1 MADKLAFR
9 RSRPA
14 AAPQLLPICSARVK
28 FVPWHRF
35 MNPICRN
42 AVAAPRELRG
52 VGRLLVEVRLGPV
65 RADSRLIIYQLHV
78 MSKRSLFWGNGSG
91 KLGEAV
97 YYRAGGEQRTRAY
110 VKNVKNPKSYQQA
123 LQRTK
128 FNNLVGCFKGI
139 STAVK
144 TFYTNR
150 ASNQTPFNAFFR
162 KNWPLN
168 LWVTDKEITGVNE
181 GVFQGFYVSNGDLNL
196 DTTITVE
203 SPTLADPNYYLTWTV
218 PAGNYTIPVGADS
231 AQIVVGSELYQLL
244 VGENNAFGLPS
255 EFFVTVLLFQQ
266 GYASNAAQVFSI
278 RCAADSTDHFRF
290 IQGSPKLPV
299 PTQAQMDRLLFVGNG
314 NITAPA
320 GSTAGTA
327 VGVSKICIGE
337 QSATEAALALGAA
350 VVVSFKDASG
360 KRCTRSVVTYG
371 KALQEI
377 ASDYTPS
384 GEVGRSIIS
393 QYEVAS
399 TLIE

>member
-1 MADKLAFR
+1 
-9 RSRPA
+9 
-14 AAPQLLPICSARVK
+14 
-28 FVPWHRF
+28 
-35 MNPICRN
+35 
-42 AVAAPRELRG
+42 
-52 VGRLLVEVRLGPV
+52 
-65 RADSRLIIYQLHV
+65 

-144 TFYTNR
+144 SFYTKR
-150 ASNQTPFNAFFR
+150 TSNQTAFNAFFR

-168 LWVTDKEITGVNE
+168 LWVADKEITGVNE
-181 GVFQGFYVSNGDLNL
+181 GVFQGLYVADGDLNL
-196 DTTITVE
+196 DTTLTVE
-203 SPTLADPNYYLTWTV
+203 SPAVANSDYFLTWTV
-218 PAGNYTIPVGADS
+218 PAGNYTIPVGANS

-244 VGENNAFGLPS
+244 VGETNPYGLPS
-255 EFFVTVLLFQQ
+255 EFNVTVFLFQQ
-266 GYASNAAQVFSI
+266 GYACNAAQVFSI
-278 RCAADSTDHFRF
+278 RCAADSTDHFHYV
-290 IQGSPKLPV
+290 QGSPKLPV
-299 PTQAQMDRLLFVGNG
+299 PTQAQMDSLLLAGDG
-314 NITAPA
+314 TITPPEA
-320 GSTAGTA
+320 STPGKA

-337 QSATEAALALGAA
+337 QSGAADELALGAA

-360 KRCTRSVVTYG
+360 KRCTRSVVAYG

-393 QYEVAS
+393 QYEVAN

>member
-1 MADKLAFR
+1 
-9 RSRPA
+9 
-14 AAPQLLPICSARVK
+14 
-28 FVPWHRF
+28 
-35 MNPICRN
+35 
-42 AVAAPRELRG
+42 
-52 VGRLLVEVRLGPV
+52 
-65 RADSRLIIYQLHV
+65 

-144 TFYTNR
+144 SFYTNR
-150 ASNQTPFNAFFR
+150 ASNQSPFNAFFR

-168 LWVTDKEITGVNE
+168 LWVADKEITGVNE
-181 GVFQGFYVSNGDLNL
+181 GVFQGLCVADGDLNL

-203 SPTLADPNYYLTWTV
+203 SPTLADPNYHLTWTV
-218 PAGNYTIPVGADS
+218 PAGNYTIPVGTDS

-244 VGENNAFGLPS
+244 VGENNTFGLPS

-278 RCAADSTDHFRF
+278 RCAADSTDHFRY

-299 PTQAQMDRLLFVGNG
+299 PTQAQMDRLLLAGDG
-314 NITAPA
+314 NITAPES
-320 GSTAGTA
+320 STAGTA
-327 VGVSKICIGE
+327 VGVSKICIGQ
-337 QSATEAALALGAA
+337 QSATEADLALGAA

>member
-1 MADKLAFR
+1 MNA
-9 RSRPA
+9 
-14 AAPQLLPICSARVK
+14 ICPS
-28 FVPWHRF
+28 
-35 MNPICRN
+35 
-42 AVAAPRELRG
+42 AVAAPRELCG
-52 VGRLLVEVRLGPV
+52 VGRLLVEVRLSPV
-65 RADSRLIIYQLHV
+65 RADSRLIINQSCI
-78 MSKRSLFWGNGSG
+78 MSKRSHFWGNGSG

-144 TFYTNR
+144 SFYTNR
-150 ASNQTPFNAFFR
+150 ASNQSPFNAFFR

-168 LWVTDKEITGVNE
+168 LWVADKEITGVNE
-181 GVFQGFYVSNGDLNL
+181 GVFQGLYVADGNLNL

-203 SPTLADPNYYLTWTV
+203 SPTLADPDYYLVWTV
-218 PAGNYTIPVGADS
+218 PAGNYTIPTGTDG

-244 VGENNAFGLPS
+244 VGETNPYGLPS
-255 EFFVTVLLFQQ
+255 EFYVTVLLFQQ
-266 GYASNAAQVFSI
+266 GYACNAAQVFSI
-278 RCAADSTDHFRF
+278 RCAADSTDHFRYV
-290 IQGSPKLPV
+290 QGSPKLPV
-299 PTQAQMDRLLFVGNG
+299 PTQAQMDRLLFVGDG
-314 NITAPA
+314 TITEPTD
-320 GSTAGTA
+320 STARTA
-327 VGVSKICIGE
+327 VGVSKICIGK
-337 QSATEAALALGAA
+337 QSATEAGLDLGAA

-371 KALQEI
+371 KALQDI

-393 QYEVAS
+393 QYEVAN

>member
-1 MADKLAFR
+1 
-9 RSRPA
+9 
-14 AAPQLLPICSARVK
+14 
-28 FVPWHRF
+28 
-35 MNPICRN
+35 
-42 AVAAPRELRG
+42 
-52 VGRLLVEVRLGPV
+52 
-65 RADSRLIIYQLHV
+65 
-78 MSKRSLFWGNGSG
+78 MSKRSLFWGKASG

-123 LQRTK
+123 VQRTK

-144 TFYTNR
+144 SFYTKR
-150 ASNQTPFNAFFR
+150 ESNQTPFNAFFR

-181 GVFQGFYVSNGDLNL
+181 GVFQGLYVADGDLNI

-203 SPTLADPNYYLTWTV
+203 SPTLAEPNYYLTWTV

-244 VGENNAFGLPS
+244 VGEKNPFGLPS
-255 EFFVTVLLFQQ
+255 EFTVTVLLFQQ

-290 IQGSPKLPV
+290 VQGSPKLAI
-299 PTQAQMDRLLFVGNG
+299 PTQAKMDRLLFVGDG
-314 NITAPA
+314 NITPPEASNP
-320 GSTAGTA
+320 GTA

-337 QSATEAALALGAA
+337 QSPLEADMALGAA

-371 KALQEI
+371 QALQET
-377 ASDYTPS
+377 ARDYTVT
-384 GEVGRSIIS
+384 GEVGKSIIS
-393 QYEVAS
+393 QYQVS
-399 TLIE
+399 NNLIE

>member
-1 MADKLAFR
+1 
-9 RSRPA
+9 
-14 AAPQLLPICSARVK
+14 
-28 FVPWHRF
+28 
-35 MNPICRN
+35 
-42 AVAAPRELRG
+42 
-52 VGRLLVEVRLGPV
+52 
-65 RADSRLIIYQLHV
+65 

-144 TFYTNR
+144 SFYTNR
-150 ASNQTPFNAFFR
+150 TSNQSPFNAFFR

-168 LWVTDKEITGVNE
+168 LWVADKEITGVNE
-181 GVFQGFYVSNGDLNL
+181 GVFQGLYVADGNLNL

-203 SPTLADPNYYLTWTV
+203 SPTLADPDYYLVWTV
-218 PAGNYTIPVGADS
+218 PAGNYTIPTGTDG

-244 VGENNAFGLPS
+244 VGETNPYGLPS
-255 EFFVTVLLFQQ
+255 EFYVTVLLFQQ

-278 RCAADSTDHFRF
+278 RCAADSTDHFRYV
-290 IQGSPKLPV
+290 QGSPKLPV
-299 PTQAQMDRLLFVGNG
+299 PTQAKMDRLLFVGDG
-314 NITAPA
+314 TITEPT

-337 QSATEAALALGAA
+337 QSATEAGLGLGAA

-377 ASDYTPS
+377 ARDYTPS

-393 QYEVAS
+393 QYEVANN
-399 TLIE
+399 LIE

>member
-1 MADKLAFR
+1 
-9 RSRPA
+9 
-14 AAPQLLPICSARVK
+14 
-28 FVPWHRF
+28 
-35 MNPICRN
+35 
-42 AVAAPRELRG
+42 
-52 VGRLLVEVRLGPV
+52 
-65 RADSRLIIYQLHV
+65 

-144 TFYTNR
+144 SFYTNR

-181 GVFQGFYVSNGDLNL
+181 GVFQGLYVANGDLNL

-203 SPTLADPNYYLTWTV
+203 SPTLAAPNYYLTWTV
-218 PAGNYTIPVGADS
+218 PAGNYTIPIGMDS
-231 AQIVVGSELYQLL
+231 AQIIVGSELYQLL
-244 VGENNAFGLPS
+244 VGETNPYGLPS
-255 EFFVTVLLFQQ
+255 EFYVTVLQFQQ
-266 GYASNAAQVFSI
+266 GYACNAAQVFSI
-278 RCAADSTDHFRF
+278 RCAADSVDHFRYV
-290 IQGSPKLPV
+290 QGSPKLPV
-299 PTQAQMDRLLFVGNG
+299 PTQAEMDRLLFVGNG
-314 NITAPA
+314 DITAPT
-320 GSTAGTA
+320 GSAAGTA
-327 VGVSKICIGE
+327 VGVSKICIGK
-337 QSATEAALALGAA
+337 QAATEADLALGAA
-350 VVVSFKDASG
+350 VVISFKDASG

>member
-1 MADKLAFR
+1 
-9 RSRPA
+9 
-14 AAPQLLPICSARVK
+14 
-28 FVPWHRF
+28 
-35 MNPICRN
+35 
-42 AVAAPRELRG
+42 
-52 VGRLLVEVRLGPV
+52 
-65 RADSRLIIYQLHV
+65 
-78 MSKRSLFWGNGSG
+78 MSKRSLFWGHGSG

-110 VKNVKNPKSYQQA
+110 TKIVKNPKTYSQA
-123 LQRTK
+123 VQRTK
-128 FNNLVGCFKGI
+128 FNNLVGCYKAI
-139 STAVK
+139 ATAVQS
-144 TFYTNR
+144 FYTNKN
-150 ASNQTPFNAFFR
+150 ANQSPFNAFFR

-168 LWVTDKEITGVNE
+168 RWVSDKEMTGVNE
-181 GVFQGFYVSNGDLNL
+181 GIFQDFYVANGDLNL

-218 PAGNYTIPVGADS
+218 PKGNYTIPVGTDS

-244 VGENNAFGLPS
+244 VGETNPYGLPS
-255 EFFVTVLLFQQ
+255 EFNVTVLLFQQ
-266 GYASNAAQVFSI
+266 GYANNAAQVFSI
-278 RCAADSTDHFRF
+278 RCAADSTDHFRY

-299 PTQAQMDRLLFVGNG
+299 PTQTKMDRLLFVGDG
-314 NITAPA
+314 TITDPA

-327 VGVSKICIGE
+327 AGVSKICIGE
-337 QSATEAALALGAA
+337 QSATENGLALGAA

-371 KALQEI
+371 KALQET

>member
-1 MADKLAFR
+1 
-9 RSRPA
+9 
-14 AAPQLLPICSARVK
+14 
-28 FVPWHRF
+28 
-35 MNPICRN
+35 
-42 AVAAPRELRG
+42 
-52 VGRLLVEVRLGPV
+52 
-65 RADSRLIIYQLHV
+65 

-97 YYRAGGEQRTRAY
+97 LYRAGGEQRTRAY

-144 TFYTNR
+144 SFYTNR
-150 ASNQTPFNAFFR
+150 ASNQSPFNAFFR

-168 LWVTDKEITGVNE
+168 LWVADKEITGVNE
-181 GVFQGFYVSNGDLNL
+181 GVFQGLYVANGDLNL

-218 PAGNYTIPVGADS
+218 PAGNYTVPAGTDE

-244 VGENNAFGLPS
+244 VGETNPYGLPS
-255 EFFVTVLLFQQ
+255 EFYVTVLLFQQ

-278 RCAADSTDHFRF
+278 RCAADSADHFRYV
-290 IQGSPKLPV
+290 QGSPKLPV

-314 NITAPA
+314 TLTEPT

-327 VGVSKICIGE
+327 VGVSKICIGK
-337 QSATEAALALGAA
+337 QSATEAGLDSGAA

-371 KALQEI
+371 KALQDI

>member
-1 MADKLAFR
+1 
-9 RSRPA
+9 
-14 AAPQLLPICSARVK
+14 
-28 FVPWHRF
+28 
-35 MNPICRN
+35 
-42 AVAAPRELRG
+42 
-52 VGRLLVEVRLGPV
+52 
-65 RADSRLIIYQLHV
+65 

-97 YYRAGGEQRTRAY
+97 FYRAGGEQRTRAY

-144 TFYTNR
+144 SFYSNR
-150 ASNQTPFNAFFR
+150 ASNQSPFNAFFR

-168 LWVTDKEITGVNE
+168 LWVADKEITGVNE
-181 GVFQGFYVSNGDLNL
+181 GVFQGLYVADGNLNL

-203 SPTLADPNYYLTWTV
+203 SPTLANPDYYLVWTV
-218 PAGNYTIPVGADS
+218 PAGNYTIPTGLDG

-244 VGENNAFGLPS
+244 VGEKNPYGLPS
-255 EFFVTVLLFQQ
+255 EFYVTVLLFRQ

-278 RCAADSTDHFRF
+278 RCAADSTDHFRYV
-290 IQGSPKLPV
+290 QGSPKLPV
-299 PTQAQMDRLLFVGNG
+299 PTQAQMDRLLFVGDG
-314 NITAPA
+314 TITEPT
-320 GSTAGTA
+320 GSAAGTV
-327 VGVSKICIGE
+327 VGVSKICIGT
-337 QSATEAALALGAA
+337 QSATEAGLDLGAA

-371 KALQEI
+371 KALQDI

-384 GEVGRSIIS
+384 GEVGRSVIS
-393 QYEVAS
+393 QYEVAN

>member
-1 MADKLAFR
+1 
-9 RSRPA
+9 
-14 AAPQLLPICSARVK
+14 
-28 FVPWHRF
+28 
-35 MNPICRN
+35 
-42 AVAAPRELRG
+42 
-52 VGRLLVEVRLGPV
+52 
-65 RADSRLIIYQLHV
+65 
-78 MSKRSLFWGNGSG
+78 MSKRSLFWGKGSG

-110 VKNVKNPKSYQQA
+110 VKNVKNPKTYSQA

-144 TFYTNR
+144 SFFTNR
-150 ASNQTPFNAFFR
+150 ASNQSPFNAFFR

-168 LWVTDKEITGVNE
+168 LWVADKEITGVNE
-181 GVFQGFYVSNGDLNL
+181 GVFQGLYVADGDLNI
-196 DTTITVE
+196 DTTISVE
-203 SPTLADPNYYLTWTV
+203 SPTLANPNYYLTWTV
-218 PAGNYTIPVGADS
+218 PAGNYNIPVGTDS

-244 VGENNAFGLPS
+244 VGETNPYGLPS
-255 EFFVTVLLFQQ
+255 EFNVTVLLFQQ
-266 GYASNAAQVFSI
+266 GYVNNAAQVFSI
-278 RCAADSTDHFRF
+278 RCAADSTDHFHF
-290 IQGSPKLPV
+290 VQGSPRLSV
-299 PTQAQMDRLLFVGNG
+299 PTQAQMDRLLFVGDG
-314 NITAPA
+314 TITAPE
-320 GSTAGTA
+320 GSTAGAA

-337 QSATEAALALGAA
+337 QSTTKDALALGAA

-393 QYEVAS
+393 QYEVANN
-399 TLIE
+399 LIE